1 MTEGTDRR
9 PQVDP
14 WRHLR
19 RYTTAR
25 IALGRA
31 GVGTPTTAH
40 LAFQLAHAMAR
51 DAVHLSLDVPLLLR
65 RLEAAGVPA
74 FELKT
79 RAVDRRDYLLHP
91 DRGRRLAEGSEALIR
106 RAVPGD
112 PPDLALVVADGL
124 SAVAIDR
131 HALPFLALAIPLLS
145 EEGISVS
152 PAGVVR
158 QGRVAVADEVG
169 GIMGSRM
176 AVILIG
182 ERPGLSSPDS
192 MGIYFTYHP
201 RLGRMDSQRN
211 CISNIHSNGLSY
223 LEAAGKLIYLVREA
237 DRLGCSG
244 VRLKEA
250 SSEESGAGGDDPSF
264 LLP

>member
-1 MTEGTDRR
+1 MTESSERR
-9 PQVDP
+9 LRVDP
-14 WRHLR
+14 WHHLS

-31 GVGTPTTAH
+31 GVGIPTTAH

-51 DAVHLSLDVPLLLR
+51 DAVHLSLDVPLLLK
-65 RLEAAGVPA
+65 RLKAEALPA
-74 FELKT
+74 FALKT
-79 RAVDRRDYLLHP
+79 RAADRRDYLLHP
-91 DRGRRLAEGSEALIR
+91 DRGRRLTEGSEGAIR

-112 PPDLALVVADGL
+112 PPDVALVVADGL

-131 HALPFLALAIPLLS
+131 HAIPFLRMVLPLLS
-145 EEGISVS
+145 EEGITVS
-152 PAGVVR
+152 PAGVVS

-201 RLGRMDSQRN
+201 RLGRMDAERN

-223 LEAAGKLIYLVREA
+223 REAAGKLIFLVREA

-250 SSEESGAGGDDPSF
+250 SSEEGGVEGDEPSF
-264 LLP
+264 LLS